1 LDRDRATRAWRWL
14 DLRDPPSPATICA
27 KTLTMVGSGAP
38 GVTEEDEM
46 NSRLVSEMAQ
56 LARWGQRIAIGS
68 AYNDNDAAAS
78 LSPIVRDALAEALL
92 AEKKCE
98 TLFNV
103 FNPPETPAETQF
115 EISPQGTPRFSHNA
129 SGRNSGRNSFNSQ
142 IRGGNSR
149 QALVDLDGGYFH

>member
-1 LDRDRATRAWRWL
+1 
-14 DLRDPPSPATICA
+14 
-27 KTLTMVGSGAP
+27 
-38 GVTEEDEM
+38 M